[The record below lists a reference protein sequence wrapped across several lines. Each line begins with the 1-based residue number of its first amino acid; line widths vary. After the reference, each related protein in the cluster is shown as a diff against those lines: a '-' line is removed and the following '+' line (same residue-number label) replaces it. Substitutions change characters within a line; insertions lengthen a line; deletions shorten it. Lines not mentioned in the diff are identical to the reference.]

1 MKKLKTVGTA
11 ILGATV
17 VLGGGASCV
26 SMKKYRET
34 QTRALRCETGSATL
48 RAKIEQLQEQ
58 RTALEVQYH
67 ALDSIRSADG
77 LTNAELR
84 MLLQERTRVLT
95 EVRMLLSE
103 ALRDFDSEGL
113 TVSERGGMI
122 YVSVD
127 EKLLFELGKAEVS
140 PAGERAVL
148 KVGEVLAR
156 NPTIRIMVEG
166 HTDNLPYR
174 FKEGDQI
181 IDNWDLSVHRATA
194 VARILLRNKGI
205 APRRVTAAGRSQY
218 APVARGTDPQAR
230 AQNRRTEII
239 LTPDMDRLSEL
250 LEQAGRMTET
260 AQADSSSLLIL
271 K

>member
-1 MKKLKTVGTA
+1 M
-11 ILGATV
+11 LGAVV
-17 VLGGGASCV
+17 VLWGGVSCV

-48 RAKIEQLQEQ
+48 RAENEQLREQ
-58 RTALEVQYH
+58 RAALEAQYQ
-67 ALDSIRSADG
+67 ALDSTHYAEG

-84 MLLQERTRVLT
+84 TLLKERTRILT
-95 EVRMLLSE
+95 EVRTLLGE

-140 PAGERAVL
+140 P
-148 KVGEVLAR
+148 VGEVLAR
-156 NPTIRIMVEG
+156 NPAIRIMVEG

-174 FKEGDQI
+174 SKEGDQI

-194 VARILLRNKGI
+194 VVRILLRNRGI
-205 APRRVTAAGRSQY
+205 TPKRITAAGRSQY
-218 APVARGTDPQAR
+218 VPLVGGTDPEAR

-250 LEQAGRMTET
+250 LERAGRMTDAT
-260 AQADSSSLLIL
+260 R
-271 K
+271 

>member
-1 MKKLKTVGTA
+1 MKKGKIVGA
-11 ILGATV
+11 AMLGAV
-17 VLGGGASCV
+17 VVMWGGVSCV

-48 RAKIEQLQEQ
+48 RAENEQLREQ
-58 RTALEVQYH
+58 RAALEAQYQ
-67 ALDSIRSADG
+67 ALDSTHYAEG

-84 MLLQERTRVLT
+84 TLLKERTRILT
-95 EVRMLLSE
+95 EVRTLLGE

-140 PAGERAVL
+140 LAGERAVM

-156 NPTIRIMVEG
+156 NPAIRIMVEG

-174 FKEGDQI
+174 SKEGDQI

-194 VARILLRNKGI
+194 VVRILLRNRGI
-205 APRRVTAAGRSQY
+205 APKRITAAGRSQY
-218 APVARGTDPQAR
+218 VPLVGGTDPEAR

-250 LEQAGRMTET
+250 LERAGRMTDAT
-260 AQADSSSLLIL
+260 R
-271 K
+271 

>member
-1 MKKLKTVGTA
+1 MKKGKIVGRA
-11 ILGATV
+11 IFGA
-17 VLGGGASCV
+17 VLILWGAVSCV

-48 RAKIEQLQEQ
+48 RAENDQLREQ
-58 RTALEVQYH
+58 REALEAQYQ
-67 ALDSIRSADG
+67 ALDSTHYAEG

-84 MLLQERTRVLT
+84 TLLKERTRVLT
-95 EVRMLLSE
+95 EVRTLLGE
-103 ALRDFDSEGL
+103 ALSDFDSEGL

-140 PAGERAVL
+140 PAGERAVM

-156 NPTIRIMVEG
+156 NPGIRIMVEG

-174 FKEGDQI
+174 SKEGDQI

-194 VARILLRNKGI
+194 VVRILLRNRGI
-205 APRRVTAAGRSQY
+205 APKRVTAAGRSQY
-218 APVARGTDPQAR
+218 VPLVGGTDPQAR

-250 LEQAGRMTET
+250 LERAGRMTD
-260 AQADSSSLLIL
+260 AA